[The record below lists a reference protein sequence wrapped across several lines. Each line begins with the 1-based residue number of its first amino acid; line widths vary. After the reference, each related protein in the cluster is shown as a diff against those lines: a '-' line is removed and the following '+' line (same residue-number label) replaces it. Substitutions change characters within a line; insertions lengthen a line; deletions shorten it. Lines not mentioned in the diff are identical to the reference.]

1 MRFLLIV
8 DSVEAP
14 QAVNPELGRRLAAEL
29 AEQGHQVHL
38 LELWDGET
46 PPPAPAGAGT
56 PNGVVLHDLAFA
68 DERMMNRAL
77 ENGSRQGSPIP
88 LRLARL
94 ARHPSAVE
102 AAFRQLVLR
111 RPRRQEDTR
120 REIERLDAIYH
131 FDFITAVAAPYRAA
145 FALEEASI
153 VGKKVL
159 WLMDPYAANRT
170 YQAPGGWVRELQ
182 LLRSAHTVFVT
193 RQAMSDYEN
202 GPLAP
207 CRDKAFELAFPALVP
222 PQAEIYDPH
231 RGLGL
236 LSCVFCGTLYPGI
249 RTPDFAL
256 ELFTK
261 LNSPDVRLT
270 MVGRGWDSF
279 AAQADAARKALGG
292 RVQLSGPVST
302 TRART
307 LTAGADILLN
317 LGNAVSN
324 QIPSKLFEYFGTG
337 KPILHL
343 SPRADDAV
351 LPYLQ
356 RYPLALVLSEQEGAT
371 PDVLARLNAWLREM
385 RGKSLPYE
393 KTAALF
399 PEYTP
404 AAVAKRFVEIITR

>member
-29 AEQGHQVHL
+29 AALGHQVHL

-77 ENGSRQGSPIP
+77 ENGSRQGSPVA

-94 ARHPSAVE
+94 ARHPAAVE

-131 FDFITAVAAPYRAA
+131 FDYVTAVAAPYRAA

-170 YQAPGGWVRELQ
+170 YQAPGGWARELQ
-182 LLRSAHTVFVT
+182 LLRSADTIFVT

-231 RGLGL
+231 HGTGP

-256 ELFTK
+256 NLFTT

-270 MVGRGWDSF
+270 MVGRGWDAF
-279 AAQADAARKALGG
+279 AAQAEAARKVLGS
-292 RVQLSGPVST
+292 RAQLSGPVSA
-302 TRART
+302 TRAHT

-343 SPRADDAV
+343 SPRAEDAV
-351 LPYLQ
+351 LPYLR
-356 RYPLALVLSEQEGAT
+356 RYPLALVLSEEEGVT
-371 PDVLARLNAWLREM
+371 PDVLARLNAWLRKM
-385 RGKSLPYE
+385 RGQSLTYDR
-393 KTAALF
+393 AAELF
-399 PEYTP
+399 PEFTP
-404 AAVAKRFVEIITR
+404 AAVAQRFLEIITR

>member
-8 DSVEAP
+8 DSVESP

-77 ENGSRQGSPIP
+77 ENGSRQGSPI
-88 LRLARL
+88 LVRLARL
-94 ARHPSAVE
+94 ARHPAAVE

-131 FDFITAVAAPYRAA
+131 FDFVTAVAAPYRAA

-170 YQAPGGWVRELQ
+170 YQAPGGWARELQ

-193 RQAMSDYEN
+193 RQAMSDYES

-222 PQAEIYDPH
+222 PQAEIYDPS
-231 RGLGL
+231 RGTGPMD
-236 LSCVFCGTLYPGI
+236 CVFCGTLYPGI

-256 ELFTK
+256 ELFAK

-270 MVGRGWDSF
+270 MVGRGWESF
-279 AAQADAARKALGG
+279 ASQADAARKILGG
-292 RVQLSGPVST
+292 RAQLSGPVSA

-385 RGKSLPYE
+385 RGQSLSYE
-393 KTAALF
+393 KAAGLF